1 MDKTL
6 IHHNHQRFH
15 YITLHAGDH
24 GTNAAHL
31 GNLQGIGPREVPVL
45 FVVGIMLQNCRQTM
59 SVIAQQLILLPRV
72 LNPSF
77 SCQTD
82 YRASCKEYQ
91 NCRTTTTCSNHDDC
105 HANECTDL
113 WCREERD
120 GQNRGAGGRRE
131 EKSERKTPPH
141 YLPLRLPLS
150 LLSIPSLPLLS
161 SIA

>member
-1 MDKTL
+1 
-6 IHHNHQRFH
+6 
-15 YITLHAGDH
+15 
-24 GTNAAHL
+24 
-31 GNLQGIGPREVPVL
+31 
-45 FVVGIMLQNCRQTM
+45 
-59 SVIAQQLILLPRV
+59 
-72 LNPSF
+72 
-77 SCQTD
+77 
-82 YRASCKEYQ
+82 
-91 NCRTTTTCSNHDDC
+91 
-105 HANECTDL
+105 L